1 MSAKQIIVLVALAV
15 ADLCV
20 LSLGFALLVLNQP
33 QAAPPPAAVAAQPEG
48 TATLTPTAT
57 AGVFPTPAT
66 PTPEPTGTHWLTWTP
81 RPSETWIPTRTPSY
95 TPTPTPSNTS
105 TPTKPVNTPRPAA
118 GTPQPGGGTGPLPGG
133 GTPSGTS
140 QPKICQPNDRPK
152 NGRLD
157 VLWSIIAWREDP
169 ADKGRAI
176 GVVQIHP
183 SGGNGGY
190 KYHFLGR
197 DYNDGC
203 IEFSVPKCSS
213 TPTDIIVRA
222 ADGQQWK
229 DTVMVSAGEDQGFRC
244 Q

>member
-1 MSAKQIIVLVALAV
+1 MSAKQIIVLVVLAV

-20 LSLGFALLVLNQP
+20 LSLGVALLVMNQP
-33 QAAPPPAAVAAQPEG
+33 QAAPSPAAVAAQPQA

-57 AGVFPTPAT
+57 ASVFPTPVT
-66 PTPEPTGTHWLTWTP
+66 PTPEPTNTHWPTWTP
-81 RPSETWIPTRTPSY
+81 WPSETWIPTRTPSY
-95 TPTPTPSNTS
+95 TPTPTPSNTP

-118 GTPQPGGGTGPLPGG
+118 GTPLPGG
-133 GTPSGTS
+133 GAPPATG
-140 QPKICQPNDRPK
+140 QPKSCQPNNRSK
-152 NGRLD
+152 SGKLD
-157 VLWSIIAWREDP
+157 VEWTIVSWQQDP

-183 SGGNGGY
+183 AGGNGGY

-197 DYNDGC
+197 DYSDGC

-213 TPTDIIVRA
+213 TPTDIIVRS

-229 DTVMVSAGEDQGFRC
+229 ETVIISADDPNFNC
-244 Q
+244 K